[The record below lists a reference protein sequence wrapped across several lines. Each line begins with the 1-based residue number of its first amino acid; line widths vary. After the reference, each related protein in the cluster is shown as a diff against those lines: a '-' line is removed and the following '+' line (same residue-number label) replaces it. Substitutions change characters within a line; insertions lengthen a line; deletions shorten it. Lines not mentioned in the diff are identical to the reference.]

1 MSLIPNFPQ
10 NLLDLHHNWHMPGTH
25 PGLPTRVIPPGS
37 PGSGLEFLTF
47 HRNFAAQ
54 FHAWY
59 DTQPFAD
66 QVAVA
71 AWTFIPIQLKD
82 PATTFW
88 NSNLANQET
97 RITTN
102 NPTFA
107 TADDLGIFIENGIHN
122 WIHGATA
129 TAFNEPIVGTYH
141 SPESTYFYQIHGLVD
156 YWWQQWQRSQKQ
168 PIKDIIDSKGP
179 KEFIKEHKEFIKE
192 KEHKEFIKDFKE
204 APDKA
209 MPDKAIK
216 EKDKDIIEGGGLP
229 GGGGDPALLITQLS
243 QRLDRLESQVA
254 AGQAFIRPEERPQVG
269 GAALED
275 KQPGS

>member
-10 NLLDLHHNWHMPGTH
+10 NLLDLHHNWHMPGSH
-25 PGLPTRVIPPGS
+25 PGLPTRVNPPGS

-47 HRNFAAQ
+47 HRNFVAQ

-66 QVAVA
+66 QAAVA
-71 AWTFIPIQLKD
+71 AWSFMPIQLKD

-88 NSNLANQET
+88 NSNLASQET

-102 NPTFA
+102 TPTSA
-107 TADDLGIFIENGIHN
+107 TADELGIFIENGIHN

-129 TAFNEPIVGTYH
+129 IAFNEPIVGTFH

-156 YWWQQWQRSQKQ
+156 YWWQQWQQSQKQ
-168 PIKDIIDSKGP
+168 PIKDIIDSKGLKEH
-179 KEFIKEHKEFIKE
+179 KEFIKEHKELIKE

-204 APDKA
+204 VPEKL
-209 MPDKAIK
+209 IK
-216 EKDKDIIEGGGLP
+216 EKDKDKDIIEGGGQP
-229 GGGGDPALLITQLS
+229 GFGGDPAAQISQLS
-243 QRLDRLESQVA
+243 QRLNRLEAMA
-254 AGQAFIRPEERPQVG
+254 ASGQAFIRPEERPEVG
-269 GAALED
+269 GGALEEEH
-275 KQPGS
+275 PEG